1 MNTATTVSPPSP
13 AAQFDYASQLTQQ
26 RFYAGDVIYT
36 EGMPYN
42 NMYVVKEGEVDF
54 YLIREERKVIVATL
68 VKGQC
73 FGMIPK
79 LLNGNHP
86 THAAAK
92 TYCELYLIEN
102 EKLEAELKEM
112 PQLVTRILRTLAQQ
126 ANVVNELIATRV
138 NYQPDVLVYAQLLQ
152 LLGAAEVGK
161 AKADAAASQKTTL
174 ASPLLSEVFST
185 ARTLLGH
192 SDAHVRNSLSNL
204 AMLHLIRMNDD
215 NGTGKRVIFSP
226 KDIVAHARKVASQHK
241 DHGKLDYEYINLQEF
256 SRLVDV
262 PAGTLMRKMAGN
274 EFAEDIFTFRKSE
287 IMRLLSEKGRK
298 LFAERRIKSPEEFS
312 DISDIEFADQKSV
325 FEVLSRCDVF
335 DLAKLLSTVTEE
347 SVRAKIMSNL
357 PRSKQEEIESDLK
370 DMKPAD
376 PIEVQQI
383 GKGLIQAIQKRMLK
397 Q

>member
-54 YLIREERKVIVATL
+54 YLIREEKKVIVATL

-256 SRLVDV
+256 SGLVDV

>member
-1 MNTATTVSPPSP
+1 MNTSTTVSPPSM

-54 YLIREERKVIVATL
+54 YLIREEKKVVVATL
-68 VKGQC
+68 GKGQC

-112 PQLVTRILRTLAQQ
+112 PQLMTSILRTLAQQ
-126 ANVVNELIATRV
+126 TNVVNELIATRV

-161 AKADAAASQKTTL
+161 AKAESASGPATL
-174 ASPLLSEVFST
+174 ASPLLSEVFSS

-192 SDAHVRNSLSNL
+192 SDVHIRNSLGNL
-204 AMLHLIRMNDD
+204 TMLHLVRINDEK
-215 NGTGKRVIFSP
+215 GTGKRVTFSP
-226 KDIVAHARKVASQHK
+226 KDIVANARKVASQHK
-241 DHGKLDYEYINLQEF
+241 DHGKLDYEYINLQDF
-256 SRLVDV
+256 AALVEV

-298 LFAERRIKSPEEFS
+298 LFAERRIKSPDEFT
-312 DISDIEFADQKSV
+312 DINDIEFADQKSI
-325 FEVLSRCDVF
+325 FEILSRCDVF
-335 DLAKLLSTVTEE
+335 DLTKLMSTIDEE

-370 DMKPAD
+370 DLKPAD

-383 GKGLIQAIQKRMLK
+383 GKNIIQAIQKRMLK